1 MDVQVRHLRAL
12 VAVVDTGTFTDAAT
26 LLGVSQAAVS
36 RSVAGLEQA
45 LGTRVLQR
53 TTRHVAPTPAGVRI
67 VAQARRIL
75 QEVAHLQRIVTQAR
89 TEVRV
94 GYAWAALGRHTRR
107 LQQAWAAAHPRV
119 PLVFVQVNEPTAGL
133 GDGTAEL
140 AVIRRP
146 LDDPRFATAEIGSES
161 RYAAVA
167 TGSALSRRRTLRVED
182 LARGTVA
189 IDSRTGTTTLQ
200 LWPVNAR
207 PTSIRETLT
216 VDEWLTLIAAG
227 QAVGV
232 TAEATA
238 HQYPRPGVAYRL
250 LRHAPRISVRLAWWR
265 DDPPDQLAEV
275 IALARAAYGWPT
287 PDARFGAGD
296 GQEAGSAS
304 EGRQGVGQETGDRLG

>member
-1 MDVQVRHLRAL
+1 MDVRVRQLRAL
-12 VAVVDTGTFTDAAT
+12 VAVVDAGTFTDAAAV
-26 LLGVSQAAVS
+26 LGVSQAAVS
-36 RSVAGLEQA
+36 RSVAALEQT
-45 LGTRVLQR
+45 LGARVLQR
-53 TTRHVAPTPAGVRI
+53 STRHVALTPAGTRI

-75 QEVAHLQRIVTQAR
+75 EEVAHLHQIVAESR

-107 LQQAWAAAHPRV
+107 LQKTWATAHPRV

-133 GDGTAEL
+133 STGTADL

-146 LDDPRFATAEIGSES
+146 LDDPRFATAEIGLES

-167 TGSALSRRRTLRVED
+167 TDSALARRRTLRVED
-182 LARGTVA
+182 LSRSTVA
-189 IDSRTGTTTLQ
+189 MDSRNGTTTPQ
-200 LWPVNAR
+200 LWPAGSR
-207 PTSIRETLT
+207 PTSIRETNA

-250 LRHAPRISVRLAWWR
+250 LRHAPKISVWLAWWR
-265 DDPPDQLAEV
+265 ADPPDQLAEV
-275 IALARAAYGWPT
+275 IGLARAAYGW
-287 PDARFGAGD
+287 
-296 GQEAGSAS
+296 SAA
-304 EGRQGVGQETGDRLG
+304 EGGQGVGEEAGHRLG